1 MLREHYASAPLT
13 SLEAMLPGRGRRTIQ
28 CKANGLGLARLR
40 AAPMTPDQV
49 REAKRNGVA
58 RKRAADPDAARA
70 RERAMHHANREA
82 RTATMRAY
90 YAKRFFWGRAMKL
103 RGPGKASARDLAAL
117 WKAQRGR
124 CALTG
129 RRLDRTAQL
138 DHKTAKARAGQDHI
152 ENLQWLCEEANLAK
166 RALSDEKFIA
176 LCGDVMRW
184 IGERIVQADAIP
196 LTQIERSA
204 A

>member
-1 MLREHYASAPLT
+1 MLRKHYATAPLS
-13 SLEAMLPGRGRRTIQ
+13 SLEAMLPGRGRRMIQ
-28 CKANGLGLARLR
+28 CKANGLGLARDR
-40 AAPMTPDQV
+40 KAPMTPDEV
-49 REAKRNGVA
+49 RAAKRDGMA
-58 RKRAADPDAARA
+58 RKRAADPSAARA

-82 RTATMRAY
+82 RTAAMRAY

-103 RGPGKASARDLAAL
+103 RGPGKATALDLAML

-166 RALSDEKFIA
+166 RALSDEQFIA

-184 IGERIVQADAIP
+184 IGQRIAQVDAIP
-196 LTQIERSA
+196 HLQDERSA